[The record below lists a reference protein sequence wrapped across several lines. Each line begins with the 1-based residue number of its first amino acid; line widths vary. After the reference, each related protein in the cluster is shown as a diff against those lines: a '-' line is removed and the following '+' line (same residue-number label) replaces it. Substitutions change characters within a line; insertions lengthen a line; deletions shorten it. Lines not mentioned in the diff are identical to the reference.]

1 MKVRKISNLSVQI
14 SKFSKYDAEGAIISV
29 PWKERKKERKKERFR
44 ILLFGK
50 LHIRVQKVP
59 MMTFT
64 SKNVKIVKD
73 E

>member
-29 PWKERKKERKKERFR
+29 PWKERFR

>member
-14 SKFSKYDAEGAIISV
+14 SKYDTEGAIIISV
-29 PWKERKKERKKERFR
+29 PWKERLR

-64 SKNVKIVKD
+64 SKNVKIVKGK
-73 E
+73 

>member
-1 MKVRKISNLSVQI
+1 MKVRKVSNLSVQI
-14 SKFSKYDAEGAIISV
+14 SKFSKRDTEDTTISV
-29 PWKERKKERKKERFR
+29 PWKERFR

-50 LHIRVQKVP
+50 LHIRVRKVP

>member
-29 PWKERKKERKKERFR
+29 PWKERKKERFR